1 MKRKMLTSLLV
12 IFAVML
18 AGCSA
23 EIVSTLPK
31 QEVSVPSSSASLMK
45 IEVQGGDSLE
55 LVFKPV
61 AYAKRYAYRLDGS
74 AIIEGNVTY
83 RNGYCRI
90 SISGAQPSGTVELF
104 AIGSSGA
111 HVSIASSA
119 YALSLDDV
127 TPDAYLSSRDKTSA
141 QIRVFTNIPEGSIYF
156 YVEVMDSSGNEI
168 TTQMYET
175 SVIEITGLEENQG
188 YSVKVY
194 HALTGQS
201 IGTKSADVTIPRYD
215 ADTAS
220 TMELDV
226 TDKGFVVSGIPGGV
240 SSVTL
245 HKSSAIDDKVGTDL
259 KSASVRNGQA
269 EIPFTS
275 LNSLEAGYFHVEAGS
290 SYRSNIVKYTT
301 PLVNPEVT
309 MNYKSVFVD
318 FSFSMDFDASHYDI
332 YVIGVSSA
340 KVDVAGNHV
349 TISNLKSNYDFGNVL
364 LCFRYKLKEN
374 EAGSSYVIS
383 CPVELKTKSFVGT
396 YSWENTGGIKDAPSN
411 FIIDVRNSED
421 GSEFPYYVY
430 FNRNDE
436 AVKGTANE
444 DKALRIMPLL
454 DPAAG
459 DPDGESSPIPLTGV
473 DAAYASAN
481 ASYMANSG
489 KWNTSS
495 FTPTKWKI
503 ISNTF
508 ANAGDGVVTTTK
520 SWASIFGAFEMD
532 ADTATGF
539 YFMEYQRSDGT
550 MLPVIKFKNIGTG
563 TWANTVNSNL
573 VKNTT
578 PDNGKK
584 YGETLQSEP
593 DPKYCWY
600 LEKID

>member
-74 AIIEGNVTY
+74 DIVEGNVTY

-90 SISGAQPSGTVELF
+90 RISVAQPSGTVELF
-104 AIGSSGA
+104 AIDSSGA

-119 YALSLDDV
+119 YALSLDGV

-141 QIRVFTNIPEGSIYF
+141 QIRVFTNIPEGPIYF
-156 YVEVMDSSGNEI
+156 YVEVLDSSDNEI

-175 SVIEITGLEENQG
+175 SVIEITGLEENQE

-194 HALTGQS
+194 HALTGQP
-201 IGTKSADVTIPRYD
+201 IGTKSADVTIPIYD
-215 ADTAS
+215 SQTAS
-220 TMELDV
+220 KMELDV

-245 HKSSAIDDKVGTDL
+245 HKTSTINGDDKSL
-259 KSASVRNGQA
+259 SSASVRNGQA

-275 LNSLEAGYFHVEAGS
+275 LNSLEAGYFHVESG
-290 SYRSNIVKYTT
+290 SYRSNVVKYTT

-309 MNYKSVFVD
+309 MNYKSAFVD
-318 FSFSMDFDASHYDI
+318 FTFSEDFSASHYDI

-340 KVDVAGNHV
+340 KVDVAGNRV

-364 LCFRYKLKEN
+364 LCFRVEDK

-383 CPVELKTKSFVGT
+383 GPVELKTKSFVGT
-396 YSWENTGGIKDAPSN
+396 YAWTNPKGSIPVAN
-411 FIIDVRNSED
+411 FIIDVTNSAAD
-421 GSEFPYYVY
+421 SEYPYYVY
-430 FNRNDE
+430 FN
-436 AVKGTANE
+436 KE
-444 DKALRIMPLL
+444 DSVFDSAEYKDVDSRIRVMPLL
-454 DPAAG
+454 DVAAG
-459 DPDGESSPIPLTGV
+459 DSEGIGKTVDVNNPPSGFGSANIAYQINGYKWNSMRNLTIAKPLSWVLVSKTVSDDSVTTKTQSETKLLSADVDTTFLFMEVELDGEMTPVVKFRNYGAV
-473 DAAYASAN
+473 AS
-481 ASYMANSG
+481 MG
-489 KWNTSS
+489 
-495 FTPTKWKI
+495 
-503 ISNTF
+503 
-508 ANAGDGVVTTTK
+508 
-520 SWASIFGAFEMD
+520 
-532 ADTATGF
+532 
-539 YFMEYQRSDGT
+539 
-550 MLPVIKFKNIGTG
+550 
-563 TWANTVNSNL
+563 L
-573 VKNTT
+573 VKNPNGESDIQKYKDTSET
-578 PDNGKK
+578 QPD
-584 YGETLQSEP
+584 
-593 DPKYCWY
+593 YCWY

>member
-31 QEVSVPSSSASLMK
+31 QEVSVPSSSTSLMK

-90 SISGAQPSGTVELF
+90 RISGAQPSGTVELF
-104 AIGSSGA
+104 AIDSSGA

-119 YALSLDDV
+119 YALSLDGV
-127 TPDAYLSSRDKTSA
+127 KPDAYLSSRDRTSA

-156 YVEVMDSSGNEI
+156 YVEVLDSSDNEI

-175 SVIEITGLEENQG
+175 SVIEITGLEENQE

-201 IGTKSADVTIPRYD
+201 IGTNCATVDIPIYD
-215 ADTAS
+215 SKTAS

-226 TDKGFVVSGIPGGV
+226 TDKGFVVSGIPDGV

-245 HKSSAIDDKVGTDL
+245 HKTSAINGVDDKAL
-259 KSASVRNGQA
+259 KSESVRNGQA

-275 LNSLEAGYFHVEAGS
+275 LNSLEAGYFHVES
-290 SYRSNIVKYTT
+290 DSYRSNVVKYTT
-301 PLVNPEVT
+301 PLVNPDVT
-309 MNYKSVFVD
+309 MNYKSAFVD
-318 FSFSMDFDASHYDI
+318 FSFSEDFNASHYDI

-340 KVDVAGNHV
+340 KVDVAGNRV
-349 TISNLKSNYDFGNVL
+349 TISNLKSNKDFGEVS
-364 LCFRYKLKEN
+364 LCFRYRLKEN

-396 YSWENTGGIKDAPSN
+396 YAWENTGGIKDAPSN

-444 DKALRIMPLL
+444 SKTLRIMPLL

-459 DPDGESSPIPLTGV
+459 DPDGESSAIPLTGA

-481 ASYMANSG
+481 ASYMTNSK
-489 KWNTSS
+489 KWNKSS
-495 FTPTKWKI
+495 FTPTKWMI
-503 ISNTF
+503 ASNTYS
-508 ANAGDGVVTTTK
+508 NTGDGVETTTT
-520 SWASIFGAFEMD
+520 SWVSIIGEIA

-539 YFMEYQRSDGT
+539 YFMEYQGPDGT
-550 MLPVIKFKNIGTG
+550 MLPVIKFKNKGAGGMSIF
-563 TWANTVNSNL
+563 VDSKL
-573 VKNTT
+573 VQNTT

-584 YGETLQSEP
+584 YGETSQSEP
-593 DPKYCWY
+593 DPKFCWY

>member
-74 AIIEGNVTY
+74 AITEGNVTY

-104 AIGSSGA
+104 AIDSSGA

-119 YALSLDDV
+119 YALSLDGV

-156 YVEVMDSSGNEI
+156 YVEVLDSSRNEI

-175 SVIEITGLEENQG
+175 SVIEITGLEENQE

-201 IGTKSADVTIPRYD
+201 IGTKSADVTIPIYESK
-215 ADTAS
+215 TAS

-340 KVDVAGNHV
+340 KVNVAGNRV

-396 YSWENTGGIKDAPSN
+396 YAWTNPKGSTPVAN
-411 FIIDVRNSED
+411 FIIDVTNSAAD
-421 GSEFPYYVY
+421 SEYPYYVY
-430 FNRNDE
+430 FNKKDSVFDSAE
-436 AVKGTANE
+436 YKDV
-444 DKALRIMPLL
+444 DSRIRVMPLL
-454 DPAAG
+454 DVDAG
-459 DPDGESSPIPLTGV
+459 DPDGIGKTV
-473 DAAYASAN
+473 DVNNPPSGFESAN
-481 ASYMANSG
+481 IAYQING
-489 KWNTSS
+489 YKWNSMRNLS
-495 FTPTKWKI
+495 FAKPLSWVLVSKTVGDDSVTTKTQSETKLL
-503 ISNTF
+503 SADVDTTF
-508 ANAGDGVVTTTK
+508 LFMEVEIDGVVTPVVK
-520 SWASIFGAFEMD
+520 FRNYGAVASMG
-532 ADTATGF
+532 
-539 YFMEYQRSDGT
+539 
-550 MLPVIKFKNIGTG
+550 
-563 TWANTVNSNL
+563 L
-573 VKNTT
+573 VTN
-578 PDNGKK
+578 PNGKSDIQK
-584 YGETLQSEP
+584 YKDTSETQP
-593 DPKYCWY
+593 DYCWY

>member
-1 MKRKMLTSLLV
+1 MKRKMLTSLFA
-12 IFAVML
+12 IFAAML

-74 AIIEGNVTY
+74 DIVEGNVTY

-90 SISGAQPSGTVELF
+90 RISVAQPSGTVELF
-104 AIGSSGA
+104 AIDSSGA

-119 YALSLDDV
+119 YALSLDGV

-156 YVEVMDSSGNEI
+156 YVEVLDSSDNEI

-175 SVIEITGLEENQG
+175 SVIEITGLEETQK

-194 HALTGQS
+194 HALTGQP
-201 IGTKSADVTIPRYD
+201 IGTKNADVTIPLYD

-245 HKSSAIDDKVGTDL
+245 HKTSTINGDDDKSL
-259 KSASVRNGQA
+259 SSASVRNGQA

-275 LNSLEAGYFHVEAGS
+275 LNSLEAGYFHVKSGS
-290 SYRSNIVKYTT
+290 FRSNIVKFTT
-301 PLVNPEVT
+301 PLVNPDVT
-309 MNYKSVFVD
+309 MNYKSAFVD
-318 FSFSMDFDASHYDI
+318 FTFSEDFSASHYDI

-340 KVDVAGNHV
+340 KVDVAGNRV
-349 TISNLKSNYDFGNVL
+349 TISNLKSNKDFGEVL
-364 LCFRYKLKEN
+364 LCFRYKLNEN
-374 EAGSSYVIS
+374 SYVIS
-383 CPVELKTKSFVGT
+383 YPIELKTKSFVGT
-396 YSWENTGGIKDAPSN
+396 YAWENTGGIKDAPSN

-444 DKALRIMPLL
+444 SKTLRIMPLL

-459 DPDGESSPIPLTGV
+459 DPDGESSAIPLTGA

-481 ASYMANSG
+481 ASYLANSG
-489 KWNTSS
+489 KWNTSN

-539 YFMEYQRSDGT
+539 YFMEYKGPDGT

-563 TWANTVNSNL
+563 TWATTVNSNL

-584 YGETLQSEP
+584 YGETSQSEP
-593 DPKYCWY
+593 DPKFCWY

>member
-1 MKRKMLTSLLV
+1 MKRNMLTSLLA

-23 EIVSTLPK
+23 EIVNTLPK

-74 AIIEGNVTY
+74 AISEGNVTY

-90 SISGAQPSGTVELF
+90 RISDAPPSGTVELF
-104 AIGSSGA
+104 AIDSSGA

-156 YVEVMDSSGNEI
+156 YVEVLDSSDNEI
-168 TTQMYET
+168 TTQIYET
-175 SVIEITGLEENQG
+175 SVIEITGLEENQE

-194 HALTGQS
+194 HALTGQP
-201 IGTKSADVTIPRYD
+201 IGTKSADVTIPSYD
-215 ADTAS
+215 SKTAS
-220 TMELDV
+220 IMELDV
-226 TDKGFVVSGIPGGV
+226 TDNGFVVSGIPEGV

-245 HKSSAIDDKVGTDL
+245 HKTSTINGDDDKSL
-259 KSASVRNGQA
+259 SSASVRNGQA

-275 LNSLEAGYFHVEAGS
+275 LNSLEAGYFHVESG
-290 SYRSNIVKYTT
+290 SYRSNVVKYTT

-309 MNYKSVFVD
+309 MNYKSAFVD
-318 FSFSMDFDASHYDI
+318 FTFSEDFSASHYDI

-340 KVDVAGNHV
+340 KVDVAGNRV

-364 LCFRYKLKEN
+364 LCFRVEDK

-396 YSWENTGGIKDAPSN
+396 YAWTNPKGSTPVAN
-411 FIIDVRNSED
+411 FIIDVTNSAAD
-421 GSEFPYYVY
+421 SEYPYYVY
-430 FNRNDE
+430 FNKKDSVFDSAE
-436 AVKGTANE
+436 YKDV
-444 DKALRIMPLL
+444 DIRIRVMPLL
-454 DPAAG
+454 DVAAG
-459 DPDGESSPIPLTGV
+459 DPEGIGKTV
-473 DAAYASAN
+473 DVNNPHSGFESAN
-481 ASYMANSG
+481 IAYQING
-489 KWNTSS
+489 YKWNSMRNLSIAKPLSWVLVSKTVGDDSV
-495 FTPTKWKI
+495 TTKTQSETKLL
-503 ISNTF
+503 
-508 ANAGDGVVTTTK
+508 NADVDTAFLFMEVEIDGVVTPVVK
-520 SWASIFGAFEMD
+520 FRNYGVVASMG
-532 ADTATGF
+532 
-539 YFMEYQRSDGT
+539 
-550 MLPVIKFKNIGTG
+550 
-563 TWANTVNSNL
+563 L
-573 VKNTT
+573 VTN
-578 PDNGKK
+578 PNGKSDIQK
-584 YGETLQSEP
+584 YKDTSETQP
-593 DPKYCWY
+593 DYCWY

>member
-74 AIIEGNVTY
+74 DIIEGNVTY

-90 SISGAQPSGTVELF
+90 KISGAQPSGTVELF
-104 AIGSSGA
+104 AIDSSGA

-168 TTQMYET
+168 TTQIYET
-175 SVIEITGLEENQG
+175 SVIEITGLEGNQG

-201 IGTKSADVTIPRYD
+201 IGTKSADVTIPIYD
-215 ADTAS
+215 SKTAS

-226 TDKGFVVSGIPGGV
+226 TDKGFVVSGIPEGV

-340 KVDVAGNHV
+340 KVDVTGNRV
-349 TISNLKSNYDFGNVL
+349 TISNLKSSYDFGNVL
-364 LCFRYKLKEN
+364 LCFRYNKVEGT

-396 YSWENTGGIKDAPSN
+396 YAWTNPKGSTPVAN
-411 FIIDVRNSED
+411 FIIDVTNSAAD
-421 GSEFPYYVY
+421 SEYPYYVY
-430 FNRNDE
+430 FNKKDSVFDSAE
-436 AVKGTANE
+436 YKDV
-444 DKALRIMPLL
+444 DSRIRVMPLL
-454 DPAAG
+454 DVAAG
-459 DPDGESSPIPLTGV
+459 DPEGIGKTVDVNNPPSGFESANIAYQINGYKWNSMRTSPIAKPQSWVVVSRTIDDDSVTTNTQSKAFLTADV
-473 DAAYASAN
+473 D
-481 ASYMANSG
+481 
-489 KWNTSS
+489 T
-495 FTPTKWKI
+495 
-503 ISNTF
+503 TF
-508 ANAGDGVVTTTK
+508 LFMEVEIDGVVTPVVK
-520 SWASIFGAFEMD
+520 FRNYGAVASMG
-532 ADTATGF
+532 
-539 YFMEYQRSDGT
+539 
-550 MLPVIKFKNIGTG
+550 
-563 TWANTVNSNL
+563 L
-573 VKNTT
+573 VKN
-578 PDNGKK
+578 PNGKSDIQK
-584 YGETLQSEP
+584 YKDTSETQP
-593 DPKYCWY
+593 DYCWY

>member
-90 SISGAQPSGTVELF
+90 RISSDQPSGTVELF
-104 AIGSSGA
+104 AIDSSGA

-141 QIRVFTNIPEGSIYF
+141 HIRVFTNIPEGSIYF

-168 TTQMYET
+168 TTQIYET
-175 SVIEITGLEENQG
+175 SVIEITGLEGNQE

-194 HALTGQS
+194 HALTGQP
-201 IGTKSADVTIPRYD
+201 IGTNYSTVKILSYD
-215 ADTAS
+215 PNTAP

-226 TDKGFVVSGIPGGV
+226 TDKGFVVSGIPEGV

-245 HKSSAIDDKVGTDL
+245 HKTSTINGDDDKPL
-259 KSASVRNGQA
+259 KSVSVRNGQA

-275 LNSLEAGYFHVEAGS
+275 LDSLEAGYFHVESG
-290 SYRSNIVKYTT
+290 SYRSNVVKYTT
-301 PLVNPEVT
+301 PLVNPDVT
-309 MNYKSVFVD
+309 MNYKSAFVD
-318 FSFSMDFDASHYDI
+318 FTFSEDFNASHYDI

-340 KVDVAGNHV
+340 KVDVAGNRV

-364 LCFRYKLKEN
+364 LCFRYNKVDGT

-444 DKALRIMPLL
+444 GKTLRIMPLL

-459 DPDGESSPIPLTGV
+459 DPDGESSPIPLTGA

-503 ISNTF
+503 ASNTYS
-508 ANAGDGVVTTTK
+508 NAGDGVETTTT
-520 SWASIFGAFEMD
+520 SWVSFIGEIA

-539 YFMEYQRSDGT
+539 YFMEYQGPDGT
-550 MLPVIKFKNIGTG
+550 MLPVIKFKNKGAGGMSIF
-563 TWANTVNSNL
+563 VDSKL
-573 VKNTT
+573 VQNTT

-593 DPKYCWY
+593 DPKFCWY